1 MIDLVGKRIFVS
13 GAGAGMGA
21 AVALL
26 SARAGAQVLATDKSD
41 EGLLP
46 LNKTGCTVAV
56 LDVTDQDSVTRFLH
70 LNSHLTGL
78 LIWQAGCIMDV

>member
-1 MIDLVGKRIFVS
+1 MIHLGGKRIFVS

-26 SARAGAQVLATDKSD
+26 STRAGAEVLATDKFED
-41 EGLLP
+41 GLLP
-46 LNKTGCTVAV
+46 LIEAGCTVAV
-56 LDVTDQDSVTRFLH
+56 LDVTEQQAVDLFSR

-78 LIWQAGCIMDV
+78 LTWQAGYIMDV